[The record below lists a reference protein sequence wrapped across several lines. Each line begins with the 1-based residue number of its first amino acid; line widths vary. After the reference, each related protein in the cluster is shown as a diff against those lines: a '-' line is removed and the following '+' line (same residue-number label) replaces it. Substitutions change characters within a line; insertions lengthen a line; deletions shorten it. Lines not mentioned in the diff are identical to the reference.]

1 MLRNC
6 ITIVQQE
13 PVILATTVF
22 DNIAL
27 GREISEQ
34 KVWQIL
40 TIVQLADWVHKLP
53 NGLNT
58 LLGEQGNMLSAG
70 QKQLLALARALVQTP
85 KILILDEA
93 TANVDSGTER
103 AIQAA
108 LQLIRRQTTLIVIA
122 HRLST
127 VIDADK
133 IFVLHRGKIVEQ
145 GKHNEL
151 LRHSG
156 LYAQMYQ
163 LQQIGNLL
171 HTGSLDHLDMVY

>member
-1 MLRNC
+1 
-6 ITIVQQE
+6 
-13 PVILATTVF
+13 
-22 DNIAL
+22 
-27 GREISEQ
+27 
-34 KVWQIL
+34 
-40 TIVQLADWVHKLP
+40 
-53 NGLNT
+53 
-58 LLGEQGNMLSAG
+58 MLSAG

>member
-1 MLRNC
+1 
-6 ITIVQQE
+6 
-13 PVILATTVF
+13 
-22 DNIAL
+22 
-27 GREISEQ
+27 
-34 KVWQIL
+34 
-40 TIVQLADWVHKLP
+40 
-53 NGLNT
+53 
-58 LLGEQGNMLSAG
+58 MLSAG
-70 QKQLLALARALVQTP
+70 QKQLLALARALVRTT

-103 AIQAA
+103 AIQKA

-127 VIDADK
+127 IIDTDK
-133 IFVLHRGKIVEQ
+133 NFVLHRGKIVEQ
-145 GKHNEL
+145 GKYNQL

-171 HTGSLDHLDMVY
+171 HADRVERLDVVN